1 MDPLFEDESMDVLAQ
16 ENGLTD
22 SPFQNQHSHY
32 IQSLFETC
40 SIEGEAIV
48 LPTQICEN
56 ASVLTEMLSSEL
68 LSEVLTLEDVQ
79 HLHSYLPVFKT
90 DLETERQKTWAMLF
104 SKQNF
109 MFGNPVEHFSR
120 KMECGLYNP
129 DIAQTRNLFQ
139 KLQKKNV
146 KREQRNY
153 YFNLLQS
160 VVMSRQHLIEA
171 ASQLPPG
178 KLYFEK
184 QFHFRV
190 IYFFSPFKAKL
201 FVHYHYRAIINHW
214 LVPKQI
220 VSSQTNESANDTL
233 TN

>member
-1 MDPLFEDESMDVLAQ
+1 MDPLFEDESMDVLAH
-16 ENGLTD
+16 ENELAKTA
-22 SPFQNQHSHY
+22 FQNHHSHY
-32 IQSLFETC
+32 NQPLLETC
-40 SIEGEAIV
+40 SVDGENVV
-48 LPTQICEN
+48 LPIQICEN
-56 ASVLTEMLSSEL
+56 ASVLTEMLSSDL

-90 DLETERQKTWAMLF
+90 DLEKERQETWTMLF

-109 MFGNPVEHFSR
+109 MFGNPVENFSR

-160 VVMSRQHLIEA
+160 VIMSRQQLIEA

-178 KLYFEK
+178 KCRN
-184 QFHFRV
+184 QQ
-190 IYFFSPFKAKL
+190 S
-201 FVHYHYRAIINHW
+201 
-214 LVPKQI
+214 
-220 VSSQTNESANDTL
+220 
-233 TN
+233 

>member
-1 MDPLFEDESMDVLAQ
+1 MDPLFEDESLDVLAQ
-16 ENGLTD
+16 EDDLTE

-32 IQSLFETC
+32 SQPILETC
-40 SIEGEAIV
+40 SVEGESVV

-56 ASVLTEMLSSEL
+56 ASVLTEMLSSDL

-79 HLHSYLPVFKT
+79 YLHSYLPAFTT
-90 DLETERQKTWAMLF
+90 DSENERHKTWAMLF

-109 MFGNPVEHFSR
+109 MFGNPIKNFSR

-160 VVMSRQHLIEA
+160 VIMSRQQLIEA

-178 KLYFEK
+178 KF
-184 QFHFRV
+184 
-190 IYFFSPFKAKL
+190 
-201 FVHYHYRAIINHW
+201 
-214 LVPKQI
+214 
-220 VSSQTNESANDTL
+220 
-233 TN
+233 